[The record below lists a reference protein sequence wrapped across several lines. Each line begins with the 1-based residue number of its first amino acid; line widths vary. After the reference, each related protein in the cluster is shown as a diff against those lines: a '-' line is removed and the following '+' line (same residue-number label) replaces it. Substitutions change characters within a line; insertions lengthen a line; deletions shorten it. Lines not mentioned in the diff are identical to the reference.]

1 MITIKDMA
9 EIAGVSPTTV
19 ANVLHGRTKKMSKET
34 LKKVQDVIDQSHYVS
49 NMGARVLANYGSR
62 IIGVIMNYDRRAEN
76 NAMADPF
83 YGTIV
88 GALEKEIR
96 EHGYYMML
104 YMAQG
109 KLKFPMIA
117 ANDAYCKYLF
127 DNRYGTGQSTW
138 ESL

>member
-62 IIGVIMNYDRRAEN
+62 IIGVIMNYDRRAET
-76 NAMADPF
+76 MQWR
-83 YGTIV
+83 
-88 GALEKEIR
+88 IR
-96 EHGYYMML
+96 FME
-104 YMAQG
+104 
-109 KLKFPMIA
+109 P
-117 ANDAYCKYLF
+117 
-127 DNRYGTGQSTW
+127 
-138 ESL
+138 